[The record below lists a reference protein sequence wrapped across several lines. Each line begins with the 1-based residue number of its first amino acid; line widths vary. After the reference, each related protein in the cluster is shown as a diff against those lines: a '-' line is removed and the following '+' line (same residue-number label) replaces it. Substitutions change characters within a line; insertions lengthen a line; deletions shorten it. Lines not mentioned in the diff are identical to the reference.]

1 MELLSG
7 VECFSMKIESEFS
20 KKVLF
25 SQPSETSGQRGP
37 RKVLCGFLCLISLM
51 DSPVVN
57 SVPVSI
63 AAQLSVDALGILVS
77 NFSGGWPVV
86 NSNPISIVV

>member
-20 KKVLF
+20 KNVLF
-25 SQPSETSGQRGP
+25 SQLSETSGKRGP
-37 RKVLCGFLCLISLM
+37 RRVCGFLCLISLM

-57 SVPVSI
+57 SVPISI
-63 AAQLSVDALGILVS
+63 AAQLAVDALGI
-77 NFSGGWPVV
+77 FG
-86 NSNPISIVV
+86 I